1 MQTFIISGEIN
12 GVSRVVVW
20 REGEGFEGDSGG
32 GFAGTRL
39 DYARLSLQPGGP
51 SPAGSP
57 HSSGGKSGTCQC
69 CSDS

>member
-1 MQTFIISGEIN
+1 MQTFVISGEIN

-20 REGEGFEGDSGG
+20 REGEGFEDDSGG
-32 GFAGTRL
+32 GLAGTRL
-39 DYARLSLQPGGP
+39 DCARLGP
-51 SPAGSP
+51 QRAGSSPAGSP